1 MNRPYVDIILV
12 SKFNWGIYMDTCVG
26 INTGPI
32 MQIYTG
38 CLTENVKNLFYKI
51 ENFSELIT
59 NKVNNYFN
67 SLLKKNIIID

>member
-1 MNRPYVDIILV
+1 MNRPYADIILV

-38 CLTENVKNLFYKI
+38 CRTENVKKKLFYKI

-59 NKVNNYFN
+59 NMVNNYFD
-67 SLLKKNIIID
+67 SLLIKHHN